1 MTKSPFLG
9 EFEQL
14 VLLSVARL
22 GSAAY
27 GVRIQAEIAD
37 RSRRHVAIG
46 SVYAALDR
54 MERKGLLS
62 SLLGEP
68 TPERGGRA
76 KRYYRLDALGLDS
89 LRRSRET
96 LESFWEDLDLD
107 SEAYI

>member
-22 GSAAY
+22 GAAAY
-27 GVRIQAEIAD
+27 GVRIQAEIAE

-76 KRYYRLDALGLDS
+76 KRFYRMDPLGLDS

-107 SEAYI
+107 AEAYT

>member
-22 GSAAY
+22 GEAAY
-27 GVRIQAEIAD
+27 GVRIQAEIAN
-37 RSRRHVAIG
+37 RSQRHVAIG

-76 KRYYRLDALGLDS
+76 KRYYRLDPLGLDS
-89 LRRSRET
+89 LRQSRET

-107 SEAYI
+107 AEAYT